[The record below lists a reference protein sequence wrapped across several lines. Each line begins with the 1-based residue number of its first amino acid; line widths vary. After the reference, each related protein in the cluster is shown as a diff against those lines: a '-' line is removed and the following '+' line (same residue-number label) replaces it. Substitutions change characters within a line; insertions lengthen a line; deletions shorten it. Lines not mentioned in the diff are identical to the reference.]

1 MWMRVM
7 QRVLR
12 RFGASRRRDHVRR
25 RSCGRLS
32 QNAAAAADTPLE
44 ATIPVSNE
52 VEHPGEP
59 AYQTTRPRPSRS
71 FRSASSLMSSTGAL
85 RLNTWVHWFN
95 LIWTAFARR
104 TSPIAH
110 SHMLLFACSRCVRFS
125 RWQEVR
131 RFVFLFNGACSTV
144 MASACMCA
152 AMTRSPTCHVPKPG
166 NLTFLSLHY

>member
-7 QRVLR
+7 QGVLR

-52 VEHPGEP
+52 EEPPGEP

-110 SHMLLFACSRCVRFS
+110 SHMLLFVCSRCVRYFDSPGGRRRGASSS
-125 RWQEVR
+125 RSMAPALR
-131 RFVFLFNGACSTV
+131 SRSRHAC
-144 MASACMCA
+144 A
-152 AMTRSPTCHVPKPG
+152 PP
-166 NLTFLSLHY
+166 